1 MREFNSFFVF
11 LAKKS
16 MKFIEK
22 YINLITGSNVLQS
35 CPKGQLNDEI
45 IAKCNKNLG
54 FFGIKSHIS
63 TARGTQSAIGGQ
75 TTLF

>member
-1 MREFNSFFVF
+1 MLVEKFD
-11 LAKKS
+11 
-16 MKFIEK
+16 MKTIADQ

-35 CPKGQLNDEI
+35 CPIGQLNDEI

-63 TARGTQSAIGGQ
+63 ATRGTQSAIGGQ